1 MHKSDSSTPSNRFLK
16 VISSENITCST
27 ASLILQLRLTHVSLN
42 SYLKRFKRVDSTRCL
57 ACGADKET
65 IEHFLLFCPI
75 YAYKRWALAHQV
87 KKQNKMLSIESL
99 LGDPNLVI
107 PLGNFINTTERFT
120 TRSEQTIGP
129 NQ

>member
-16 VISSENITCST
+16 AISSENIMRST
-27 ASLILQLRLTHVSLN
+27 ASLISQLRLTHVPLN
-42 SYLKRFKRVDSTRCL
+42 SYLKRFKRADSARCL

-75 YAYKRWALAHQV
+75 YTHERWALACQV
-87 KKQNKMLSIESL
+87 KKQNKTLSIESL

-107 PLGNFINTTERFT
+107 LLGNFINTMERFMT
-120 TRSEQTIGP
+120 HSEQTISP